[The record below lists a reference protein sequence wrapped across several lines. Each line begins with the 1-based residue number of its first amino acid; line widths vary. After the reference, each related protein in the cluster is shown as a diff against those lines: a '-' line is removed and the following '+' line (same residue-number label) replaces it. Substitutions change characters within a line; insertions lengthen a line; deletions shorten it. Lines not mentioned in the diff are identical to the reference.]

1 MDVTICPI
9 CMETLQNPRCIPCSH
24 NFCQQCL
31 NNHIN
36 NSCIGKDFPTGFH
49 CPVCRK
55 YVPGSISTDNP
66 TLWAETFPKN
76 AIIEFMIKS
85 NDEKVLKL
93 CKPCL
98 NDNKE
103 ESASTLC
110 GSCMECLCAGCTD
123 HHKKLT
129 ITKEHEVVPLNV
141 INKSFHRKTEE
152 NF

>member
-66 TLWAETFPKN
+66 SLWAETFPKN
-76 AIIEFMIKS
+76 AIIEFKL
-85 NDEKVLKL
+85 KVMTKKFLSFANHVLMTTKRNRPV
-93 CKPCL
+93 PCVVHVWNVYVRGVL
-98 NDNKE
+98 I
-103 ESASTLC
+103 
-110 GSCMECLCAGCTD
+110 
-123 HHKKLT
+123 
-129 ITKEHEVVPLNV
+129 ITR
-141 INKSFHRKTEE
+141 S
-152 NF
+152 